1 MAQIIRTKEKKRFVI
16 YTRCSTDDQAQ
27 GDFTTL
33 DAQAHHCKNML
44 DAFGYELANIGNK
57 GRINDDGYSGKDLNR
72 PGIQLILNNIKN
84 PKKLD
89 GIIFFRLDRLTR
101 NPRDLYA
108 LIDLFRD
115 TDIDFISVREN
126 LDSST
131 AIGRVVI
138 GILGLLSAFE
148 RELTGERVKASA
160 IARVRQGKWVG
171 GFLCY
176 GYKLIKDGD
185 PLPNGRQPH
194 KVVLDQ
200 EIAPK
205 LRIIW
210 EMAGE
215 NKSLM
220 EIGQELIR
228 RGVKTR
234 HGKDW
239 RKQTLSTI
247 IKNPFYKGYLLY
259 AKELH
264 KGNHEALIESAVW
277 EKANKLL
284 VAKLPGHG
292 FSRKPKSYDYLLSGL
307 LRCGKCESHLISI
320 SNKGRSGKKFCY
332 YICGRSK
339 QKLGCDELS
348 IPAVVFDRALINYF
362 RKASENR
369 DIITKGIGDAMREA
383 QLMTGRIDTLISET
397 EAQLNDCHHE
407 AKTLL
412 DLAMSGTVT
421 QGPAYKTK
429 MHELDNKIVS
439 LEDKLTKLRTQKT
452 ANDMTANSGNYLH
465 ETLQFAMQY
474 LDKAPADAQKSLI
487 HAIVKK
493 IVIHNDVIDL
503 KMYLGDPEQTLEA
516 AIIDCKHNTDGAK
529 KKNPAPAQC
538 RNGAVTEQ
546 RLGASV
552 RQQWLPTIDS
562 EHYKRHLSKCK
573 EIHILVKMYRK
584 RGKGT
589 SISLYDPLPSLPQ
602 KPKPVYKNI
611 IAMAVKVSEYLE
623 INPQR
628 TYTSA
633 GNHFGVTRARISQ
646 LMTIHEKLPDDFI
659 EKMGECKDQNL
670 IKRFSGKTL
679 LKIASLD
686 SLKSRE
692 QTIKGLATF

>member
-1 MAQIIRTKEKKRFVI
+1 MI

-44 DAFGYELANIGNK
+44 DAFGYELADIGKN
-57 GRINDDGYSGKDLNR
+57 GIVNDDGYSGKDLNR

-84 PKKLD
+84 QKKFD
-89 GIIFFRLDRLTR
+89 GVIFFRLDRLTR

-115 TDIDFISVREN
+115 DDIDFISVREN

-171 GFLCY
+171 GFLSY

-200 EIAPK
+200 EIAPR

-210 EMAGE
+210 EMAAE

-220 EIGQELIR
+220 EIGHELTR
-228 RGVKTR
+228 QDTKTR

-247 IKNPFYKGYLLY
+247 IKNPFYKGYIHY

-264 KGNHEALIESAVW
+264 KGNHEALIEPALW
-277 EKANKLL
+277 EKANKML

-307 LRCGKCESHLISI
+307 LRCGKCGSHLISI

-348 IPAVVFDRALINYF
+348 IPAVVFDKALINYF
-362 RKASENR
+362 RRASENR
-369 DIITKGIGDAMREA
+369 DIIIKGIGDAMREA
-383 QLMTGRIDTLISET
+383 QLMAGRIDTLISGTET
-397 EAQLNDCHHE
+397 QLNDCHHE

-429 MHELDNKIVS
+429 MHELDNKIVA

-474 LDKAPADAQKSLI
+474 LDKAPADAQKSLV
-487 HAIVKK
+487 HALVKE
-493 IVIHNDVIDL
+493 IVIHKDVIDL
-503 KMYLGDPEQTLEA
+503 KMYLGDPEETLQAEIA
-516 AIIDCKHNTDGAK
+516 DCKHNTDGIK
-529 KKNPAPAQC
+529 KKSLVPVKH
-538 RNGAVTEQ
+538 RNEAVTDQ
-546 RLGASV
+546 TLGASV
-552 RQQWLPTIDS
+552 RQQWLPREDS
-562 EHYKRHLSKCK
+562 NLGQ
-573 EIHILVKMYRK
+573 
-584 RGKGT
+584 RG
-589 SISLYDPLPSLPQ
+589 
-602 KPKPVYKNI
+602 
-611 IAMAVKVSEYLE
+611 
-623 INPQR
+623 
-628 TYTSA
+628 
-633 GNHFGVTRARISQ
+633 
-646 LMTIHEKLPDDFI
+646 
-659 EKMGECKDQNL
+659 
-670 IKRFSGKTL
+670 
-679 LKIASLD
+679 
-686 SLKSRE
+686 
-692 QTIKGLATF
+692 